1 MAQEPSQLNRGSS
14 VDFNE
19 SEFESL
25 AAGKSDDLISTA
37 SAADVDAD
45 TGNDDTEHLKAQ
57 IEETRN
63 QMGET
68 IDALQEKLSF
78 SNLSEQVS
86 EHVNNAIET
95 AKNSVYDATI
105 GKAVGFM
112 KDMGDG
118 IGDSKFV
125 RSARSNPLPLILI
138 GVGAGLLA
146 YNNYSSSSRRR
157 NFRGGSRRGYDQF
170 ADRDRAR
177 LDMERGT
184 SFDLE
189 QQHSQSGSTL
199 NTLSEKASAVSD
211 KVLNAA
217 NSAYESASNTL
228 DSAVTGA
235 KDIYNR
241 AYSKA
246 GDYTNVAYETYDHH
260 LNENPLAVG
269 AAAFALGAVV
279 GLAIPATRYEG
290 ELMGEARDE
299 LLKKAQDKGSM
310 LLDKTRS
317 LVDDAAN
324 SVSKESRSIIH

>member
-1 MAQEPSQLNRGSS
+1 MAQEPSQLNRDSAE
-14 VDFNE
+14 FND

-25 AAGKSDDLISTA
+25 TAGKSDDLITTA
-37 SAADVDAD
+37 SATDVDAD

-78 SNLSEQVS
+78 NNLSEQVS

-95 AKNSVYDATI
+95 AKSSVYDATI

-112 KDMGDG
+112 KDMEDG

-125 RSARSNPLPLILI
+125 RTARSNPLPLILI

-146 YNNYSSSSRRR
+146 YNNYSSNSRRR
-157 NFRGGSRRGYDQF
+157 SFRGGSRRGYDQF

-177 LDMERGT
+177 RDMERGT

-189 QQHSQSGSTL
+189 QRHSQSGSTM
-199 NTLSEKASAVSD
+199 NALSDKATAVSD
-211 KVLNAA
+211 KVSNAA

-235 KDIYNR
+235 KDIFNR

-260 LNENPLAVG
+260 INENPL
-269 AAAFALGAVV
+269 
-279 GLAIPATRYEG
+279 
-290 ELMGEARDE
+290 
-299 LLKKAQDKGSM
+299 
-310 LLDKTRS
+310 
-317 LVDDAAN
+317 
-324 SVSKESRSIIH
+324 